1 MYILISPAK
10 TLDFNTYLSNLP
22 SSQPFFKSEA
32 DKIAAILSKKQP
44 KDLSKLMHISDD
56 LARLNYERY
65 QQWKNLSDQ
74 QLKEAVFAFK
84 GDVYQGLDA
93 NTLMNEELQFAQK
106 HLRILSGIYGLL
118 KPLDKIAPHRLE
130 MGTNLKVGKDVNL
143 YAFWKLKIIKQI
155 SIEMKSLNTNVLI
168 NLASNEY
175 FKSINLKGTK
185 LEVISPVFKDNK
197 NGEYKIISFYAK
209 RARGLMTRHLIKE
222 KATKKEALLSFVEEG
237 YHYND
242 ALSTPAKPVFTRG

>member
-22 SSQPFFKSEA
+22 SSQPFFKSDA
-32 DKIAAILSKKQP
+32 DKIAAILRKKQP

-74 QLKEAVFAFK
+74 QLKEAIFTFK

-93 NTLMNEELQFAQK
+93 NTLRNEDLQFAQK

-118 KPLDKIAPHRLE
+118 RPLDKIAPHRLE
-130 MGTNLKVGKDVNL
+130 MGTKLSVGKYSGL
-143 YAFWKLKIIKQI
+143 YVYWKTKLIKQI
-155 SIEMKSLNTNVLI
+155 STEMKSLNTNVLI

-175 FKSINLKGTK
+175 FKSVNLKGTK
-185 LEVISPVFKDNK
+185 LDVVSPVFKDNK

-209 RARGLMTRHLIKE
+209 RARGLMARHLIKE
-222 KATKKEALLSFVEEG
+222 KAISKEALLSFEEEG

-242 ALSTPAKPVFTRG
+242 ALSSHGKPVFTRG